1 VSRAARSCPNAVLTP
16 ARALGHALSGPR
28 PISAV
33 LVLALVAVG
42 LVGAPAHADRSSRAE
57 ARLLALMTQER
68 DQAGAPAWSRLDDLT
83 SSAVRWSARMAQD
96 YGAEGGQRH
105 NPRLAEEVCCHRRIA
120 ENVGWVSGADRD
132 LDAAVD
138 RLHAAF
144 MASDGHRANVLAGAH
159 TQVGVGADLHPS
171 GNLYVTVVFR
181 EPDGSAPAGTAA
193 GSSGSSGG
201 GDGGGTRS
209 EEPTATEATPSRTP
223 SPSATT
229 GHASADTAESRTEV
243 ASTAPADGPGAAPDE
258 AMEEVVPPRDPDE
271 LVRLARWAL
280 AEHDR
285 QLKREILEEL
295 EATLNRLGDGAL
307 RVVEAL
313 RWVLGRQVGAGETT

>member
-1 VSRAARSCPNAVLTP
+1 VSCAARSCPNAAPTS
-16 ARALGHALSGPR
+16 ARALGSALSRPR

-68 DQAGAPAWSRLDDLT
+68 EATGAPAWSRLDDLT

-159 TQVGVGADLHPS
+159 SQVGVGADLHPS

-181 EPDGSAPAGTAA
+181 EPDGSAPSGTAS
-193 GSSGSSGG
+193 GSAGSSGG
-201 GDGGGTRS
+201 GNDGGTRS
-209 EEPTATEATPSRTP
+209 EEPTATEATPSPTP
-223 SPSATT
+223 SPSVS
-229 GHASADTAESRTEV
+229 ASHTPADGAGSRTEV
-243 ASTAPADGPGAAPDE
+243 ASAAPADGPEAAPE
-258 AMEEVVPPRDPDE
+258 GGTEELAPPRDPDE

-285 QLKREILEEL
+285 QLKLEILEEL
-295 EATLNRLGDGAL
+295 EATLTRLGDGAL

-313 RWVLGRQVGAGETT
+313 RWVLGRQIGTAATS